1 VAVVSEAAIAT
12 AMVRAYKDLGLV
24 LEGAA
29 AAALAPVLE
38 GLPEPLRAGGLSAAG
53 GAAGA
58 GDLVVVLTGRNVDS
72 DRLDTLM
79 KRV

>member
-1 VAVVSEAAIAT
+1 
-12 AMVRAYKDLGLV
+12 MVRAYKDLGLV

-29 AAALAPVLE
+29 AAALAPVLD
-38 GLPEPLRAGGLSAAG
+38 GLPEPLRAGGERTG
-53 GAAGA
+53 GAGTGAGA